1 LEAVQ
6 LYNRGY
12 QVQAKT
18 QARCVSGFIRP
29 VETLQDGI
37 AFVFAYAGTS
47 IFNAHDVFPV
57 FAK

>member
-1 LEAVQ
+1 VQ

-29 VETLQDGI
+29 VETHQDGI
-37 AFVFAYAGTS
+37 EFVFAYAGTS

>member
-1 LEAVQ
+1 VQ

-18 QARCVSGFIRP
+18 QARCVPGFIRP
-29 VETLQDGI
+29 VETPQDGI

-47 IFNAHDVFPV
+47 ILVAHDI
-57 FAK
+57 FAVAAK